1 MPYPAIEYANAF
13 SKHRQPLLALLEQI
27 PPKDGDFR
35 IRADAMGFHQMLDHL
50 SLTDGYLLDVLAGR
64 KFIPATASSDFS
76 SALLQL
82 KTSTL
87 KVQQLLEN
95 LTEQQLT
102 QEIKAFGQTW
112 KAYQLIDF
120 GREHEAHHK
129 GQLWMMAR
137 AVGVEPPM
145 FYQFS

>member
-1 MPYPAIEYANAF
+1 MPYPATEYAQAF
-13 SKHRQPLLALLEQI
+13 IKHRQPLLALLEQI
-27 PPKDGDFR
+27 PSEHGDFT
-35 IRADAMGFHQMLDHL
+35 IRADALSFHTMLDHL
-50 SLTDGYLLDVLAGR
+50 SQTDGYLLDVLAGR
-64 KFIPATASSDFS
+64 KFIPAAASPDFS

-82 KTSTL
+82 KSSTL

-95 LTEQQLT
+95 LTEVQLS

-112 KAYQLIDF
+112 KAYRLIDF

-137 AVGVEPPM
+137 AVGIEPPM
-145 FYQFS
+145 FYQF